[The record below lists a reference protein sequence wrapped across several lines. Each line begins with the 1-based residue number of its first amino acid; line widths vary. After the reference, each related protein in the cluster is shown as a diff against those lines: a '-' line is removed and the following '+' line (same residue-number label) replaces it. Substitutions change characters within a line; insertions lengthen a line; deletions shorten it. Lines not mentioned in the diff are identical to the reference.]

1 MAKSVEELEALIKQK
16 TEVDNKEALNALRK
30 KQRDELKELRKELHK
45 QKQQEKEKLTK
56 EVGDFVINK
65 LLPKNENGD
74 SDFEYYHNWLK
85 SLVSFWND
93 GHKK

>member
-1 MAKSVEELEALIKQK
+1 MSKTISELEALIKQK
-16 TEVDNKEALNALRK
+16 TEIDNKEELNALKK

-45 QKQQEKEKLTK
+45 KKQQEKDKLTK
-56 EVGDFVINK
+56 EVGEYVIK
-65 LLPKNENGD
+65 LLPKNDNGN

-93 GHKK
+93 SHRK